1 MELSDIYAN
10 RVKKSPVNTLSVGGH
25 FPSIQTRDSTINK
38 LEVDVFS
45 KMKEIVGKD
54 SAINIQN
61 ISKPSVKSLSFE
73 EALKELSNLDK
84 NL

>member
-1 MELSDIYAN
+1 MDLSEIYAN

-54 SAINIQN
+54 SASNIQN
-61 ISKPSVKSLSFE
+61 IPKPSIKSLSFE
-73 EALKELSNLDK
+73 DALKELASLNK
-84 NL
+84 NS

>member
-1 MELSDIYAN
+1 MDLSEIYAN

-45 KMKEIVGKD
+45 KMKEIVPEY
-54 SAINIQN
+54 
-61 ISKPSVKSLSFE
+61 ISNNSEFE
-73 EALKELSNLDK
+73 VLDK
-84 NL
+84 K